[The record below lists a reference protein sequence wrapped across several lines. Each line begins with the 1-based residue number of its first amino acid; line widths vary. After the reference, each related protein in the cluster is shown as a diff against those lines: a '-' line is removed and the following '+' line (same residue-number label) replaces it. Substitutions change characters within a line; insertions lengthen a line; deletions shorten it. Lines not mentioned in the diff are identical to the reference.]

1 MLTAETIATVKATV
15 PALRDHGETITTHF
29 YQVMFRDYP
38 EVKAYFNQAHQAQGT
53 QPRAL
58 ANSVLAYAE
67 NIDRLEALEGALPT
81 IIQKHVALDIRPE
94 HYPIVGEC
102 LLKAIKDVL
111 GDGATE
117 PVMKAWAEAYQ
128 HLADLLIEAEEAI
141 YQERENLQGGWRGPR
156 RFRVVRKE
164 PESAIITSF
173 YLEPVDGETIMDF
186 KPGQF
191 ITVLLEVDGQPLRR
205 TYSLSGGA
213 GANHY
218 RISVKRE
225 PEGVASNY
233 LHDHVDVGTALDL
246 LPPSGDF
253 TLTESQRPLVL
264 LTAGVGI
271 TPAISMLDAA
281 ASSGR
286 DIHFIH
292 CALNSRVHAFRN
304 HVDSL
309 ATENENVQ
317 PHYIYSDPLPDDR
330 ADAEGLIDEEKLTRL
345 LPEDRNVDLYFL
357 GPKPFMRS
365 VWSIASNLGIPE
377 RQIRYEFFGPLEN
390 LRAS

>member
-1 MLTAETIATVKATV
+1 MLTSETIATVKATV

-38 EVKAYFNQAHQAQGT
+38 EVKAYFNQSHQAQGT

-58 ANSVLAYAE
+58 ADSVLAYAE
-67 NIDRLEALEGALPT
+67 NIDRLEALEGALPK

-111 GDGATE
+111 GDAATDA
-117 PVMKAWAEAYQ
+117 VMNAWAEAYQ
-128 HLADLLIEAEEAI
+128 HLAGLLIGAEEAI
-141 YQERENLQGGWRGPR
+141 YQEKESLPGGWRGPR

-164 PESAIITSF
+164 SESAVITSF
-173 YLEPVDGETIMDF
+173 YLAPVDGGKLMDF
-186 KPGQF
+186 QPGQF
-191 ITVLLEVDGQPLRR
+191 ITVLLNVDGQSLRR
-205 TYSLSGGA
+205 TYSLSGATGA
-213 GANHY
+213 AYY

-225 PEGVASNY
+225 PEGVASNH
-233 LHDHVDVGTALDL
+233 LHDHVDVGAELDL
-246 LPPSGDF
+246 LPPSGEF
-253 TLTESQRPLVL
+253 TLTESPRPLVL

-281 ASSGR
+281 AESDR

-292 CALNSRVHAFRN
+292 CALNSQVHAFRD
-304 HVDSL
+304 HVDTL
-309 ATENENVQ
+309 ASQNANIK
-317 PHYIYSDPLPDDR
+317 PHYIYSEPLPGDR
-330 ADAEGLIDEEKLTRL
+330 ADAEGFIDSKKLTQL

-357 GPKPFMRS
+357 GPRPFMQS
-365 VWSIASNLGIPE
+365 VWSIASDLQIPE
-377 RQIRYEFFGPLEN
+377 RQIRYEFFGPLEA
-390 LRAS
+390 LKAS

>member
-1 MLTAETIATVKATV
+1 MLSAETIATVKATV

-38 EVKAYFNQAHQAQGT
+38 EMKAYFNQSHQAQGT

-67 NIDRLEALEGALPT
+67 NIDRLEALEATLPK

-102 LLKAIKDVL
+102 LLKAIGDVL
-111 GDGATE
+111 GDASTQ
-117 PVMKAWAEAYQ
+117 PVMSAWAEAYQ
-128 HLADLLIEAEEAI
+128 HLADLLIEAEESI
-141 YQERENLQGGWRGPR
+141 YQERENLKGGWRGPR

-164 PESAIITSF
+164 TESAIITSF
-173 YLEPVDGETIMDF
+173 YLEPVDGGHIMGF
-186 KPGQF
+186 QPGQF
-191 ITVLLEVDGQPLRR
+191 IAVLLEVNGQPLRR
-205 TYSLSGGA
+205 TYSLSGGV
-213 GANHY
+213 GSNHY

-225 PEGVASNY
+225 PEGIASNH
-233 LHDHVDVGTALDL
+233 LHDHVGVGTELDL
-246 LPPSGDF
+246 LPPSGEF
-253 TLTESQRPLVL
+253 TLTQSPRPLVL

-281 ASSGR
+281 ANSGR

-292 CALNSRVHAFRN
+292 CALNSQVHAFRD
-304 HVDSL
+304 HVDTL
-309 ATENENVQ
+309 AIENENIQ
-317 PHYIYSDPLPDDR
+317 PHYIYSNPLPGDR
-330 ADAEGLIDEEKLTRL
+330 ADSEGFIDQEKLTRL
-345 LPEDRNVDLYFL
+345 LPEDRDVDLYFL
-357 GPKPFMRS
+357 GPKPFMQS
-365 VWSIASNLGIPE
+365 VWSIASDLGIPE
-377 RQIRYEFFGPLEN
+377 RQIRYEFFGPMEA